1 MKSKKRLLRE
11 SRLYL
16 ILDKKA
22 LGRKP
27 LPAVLNNLKNSGID
41 VIQLRDKAS
50 RKIEVLKAAFSLKKL
65 LSGAKTLFIINDH
78 ADIAAI
84 CAADGVHLGQCDI
97 PIRTARRMLGK
108 NKIIGISCHS
118 LKQALAAQ
126 RNGADYIGIG
136 PIFSTPTKP
145 EYKPIGLKELAKLR
159 GRIRIPYFA
168 IGDINKSNLKSLLA
182 AGADRAAFC
191 RAILKAKNPEYE
203 TKGLRKLIYK

>member
-22 LGRKP
+22 LGRRP

-50 RKIEVLKAAFSLKKL
+50 RKIEVLKAAFSLKGL
-65 LSGAKTLFIINDH
+65 LARSKTLFIINDH
-78 ADIAAI
+78 PDIAAI
-84 CAADGVHLGQCDI
+84 SGADGVHLGQCDI

-126 RNGADYIGIG
+126 RSGADYIGIG
-136 PIFSTPTKP
+136 PVFSTPTKP

-168 IGDINKSNLKSLLA
+168 IGDINRSNLESLRL
-182 AGADRAAFC
+182 AGAKRAAFC
-191 RAILKAKNPEYE
+191 RAILKAKYPGRE
-203 TKGLRKLIYK
+203 TKELRKLIYK